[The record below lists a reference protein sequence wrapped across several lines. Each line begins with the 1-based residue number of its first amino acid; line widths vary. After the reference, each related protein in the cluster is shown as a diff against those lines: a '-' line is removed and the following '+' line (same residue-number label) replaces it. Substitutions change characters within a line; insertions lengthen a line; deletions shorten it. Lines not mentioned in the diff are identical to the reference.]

1 MVLEEIQKE
10 FSKPTSIND
19 YIKCTKKKTAEELS
33 QLQTKNR
40 KIAVRNMCLG
50 FKKGEIFGL
59 LGPNG
64 AGKTTTI
71 NIITTDLR
79 ADSGTINVCGE
90 EINLENLKTFYANV
104 SFCPQINPFW
114 EEITLREHLELYA
127 SIKKIPE
134 ETVLEI
140 CDK

>member
-1 MVLEEIQKE
+1 MEGIGKE
-10 FSKPTSIND
+10 FSKPSNINN
-19 YIKCTKKKTAEELS
+19 YLKCNIKKRTTEEL
-33 QLQTKNR
+33 QAENKR
-40 KIAVRNMCLG
+40 KVAVRNMCLG

-79 ADSGTINVCGE
+79 PDSGVVNVCGE
-90 EINLENLKTFYANV
+90 ELNLANLKNFYENA
-104 SFCPQINPFW
+104 SFCPQNNPFW

-127 SIKKIPE
+127 CIKKIPE
-134 ETVLEI
+134 YLIQEKCNE
-140 CDK
+140 